1 MIKTMQLK
9 KEIDFIIESKLNQD
23 GGSGSSE
30 ESNESLN
37 YGHQE
42 GHLSPGSLEKIRN
55 EKRYLKKYKRAFDTV
70 IERVENQ
77 SSSGNNSGDERHNK
91 LALNNKK
98 RKLNEYLQ
106 KPAESSLYQ
115 SSNK

>member
-1 MIKTMQLK
+1 MQLK
-9 KEIDFIIESKLNQD
+9 KEIDYIIESKLIQD
-23 GGSGSSE
+23 GASGSSE
-30 ESNESLN
+30 ESNESHN
-37 YGHQE
+37 YSHQE

-70 IERVENQ
+70 IERVEIQ

-91 LALNNKK
+91 VALNNKK

-106 KPAESSLYQ
+106 KPADTSVY
-115 SSNK
+115 

>member
-30 ESNESLN
+30 ESNEH
-37 YGHQE
+37 GHQE

-77 SSSGNNSGDERHNK
+77 SSSGNNSGGW
-91 LALNNKK
+91 AS
-98 RKLNEYLQ
+98 Q
-106 KPAESSLYQ
+106 
-115 SSNK
+115 